1 MATAIDRPETSIP
14 PKGEEIFDRFREIIS
29 DPLNLLIER
38 VPMAGVVADDKITLH
53 NGLRVPTGVYYGDFT
68 SVLAI
73 NRGVHE
79 PLEEYVF
86 QEVLRQLDPTKPIEM
101 IELGS
106 YWAHYSMWLKS
117 RFPQA
122 RTTCVEPDYENLE
135 AGRANFAL
143 NGMSGTF
150 IQAMVADKKF
160 QIDAFLAKEPPRA
173 IDILHA
179 DIQGYEIEMLI
190 GSTKSL
196 TDRLI
201 KRVFVS
207 THSQELHQHVV
218 EFLRNLD
225 YRIDVSSDYAQET
238 TSCDGLIYAC
248 LPDLPPLLAGVGIMG
263 RTAICEAAPH
273 DIVTYLGRVLDA
285 RPPVVDL

>member
-1 MATAIDRPETSIP
+1 MATVIDRPETSIP
-14 PKGEEIFDRFREIIS
+14 PKGEAIFDRFREIIS

-38 VPMAGVVADDKITLH
+38 VPMAGLVTDDKITLH
-53 NGLRVPTGVYYGDFT
+53 NGLVVPTGVYYGDF
-68 SVLAI
+68 SSILAI

-86 QEVLRQLDPTKPIEM
+86 QEVLHQLDPAEPIEM

-117 RFPQA
+117 RFPEA

-160 QIDAFLAKEPPRA
+160 RIDAFLAKEPPRT

-190 GSTKSL
+190 GSAKSL
-196 TDRLI
+196 ADRHI
-201 KRVFVS
+201 QRIFVS
-207 THSQELHQHVV
+207 THSQELHQNVI
-218 EFLRNLD
+218 EFLKKLG
-225 YRIDVSSDYAQET
+225 YRIDVSADYSDET

-248 LPDLPPLLAGVGIMG
+248 LPDLPPLLAGVEIMG
-263 RTAICEAAPH
+263 RTTICEAAPH
-273 DIVTYLGRVLDA
+273 EIVAYLRRVLDA
-285 RPPVVDL
+285 RPPVAGL

>member
-1 MATAIDRPETSIP
+1 MATVIDRPESSVP
-14 PKGEEIFDRFREIIS
+14 PKGEELFDRFREIIS

-38 VPMAGVVADDKITLH
+38 VPMAGIVADDKITLH

-68 SVLAI
+68 SIIAI

-86 QEVLRQLDPTKPIEM
+86 QEVLRQLDPTQPIEM

-122 RTTCVEPDYENLE
+122 RTTCVEPDYDNLE

-143 NGMSGTF
+143 NGMSGAF

-160 QIDAFLAKEPPRA
+160 QIDAFLAKEPRA

-190 GSTKSL
+190 GSAKSL
-196 TDRLI
+196 ADRKI
-201 KRVFVS
+201 RRVFIS
-207 THSQELHQHVV
+207 THSQELHENVI
-218 EFLRNLD
+218 EFLKKFG
-225 YRIDVSSDYAQET
+225 YRIDISSDYAEET
-238 TSCDGLIYAC
+238 TSCDGLIYAS
-248 LPDLPPLLAGVGIMG
+248 LPDLPPLLAGVEIMG
-263 RTAICEAAPH
+263 RTAICQARPH
-273 DIVTYLGRVLDA
+273 DIVAYLGRVLA
-285 RPPVVDL
+285 A